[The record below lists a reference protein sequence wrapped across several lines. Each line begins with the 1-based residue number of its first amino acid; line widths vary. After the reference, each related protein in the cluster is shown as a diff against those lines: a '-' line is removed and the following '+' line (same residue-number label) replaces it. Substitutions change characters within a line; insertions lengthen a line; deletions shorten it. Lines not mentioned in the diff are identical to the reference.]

1 MAHPDPK
8 VIQAKRQMAHPVR
21 RGPFSPASSGLFS
34 LLPNTSDP
42 GIYGAAARFVAR
54 LKPGQGR
61 RRWLLVALAV
71 LVAAGALAASLPGG
85 LIYKASA
92 SPSPDLAANVV
103 PADPTV
109 SQGPSTAVA
118 SAAAT
123 DPTPDASPTAP
134 ATPSATPTMGPTVS
148 PTAAPPTKPVVKI
161 YPFVALGDSLTS
173 GYGDPGPAW
182 PVRLDKEDANLT
194 LAHNAG
200 VVGDRTADMWYR
212 LNSDVFAYKPN
223 VLFILGGTNDLGHG
237 YGVSATISNLKA
249 IILAARAKS
258 IRIFVLTIPPDSY
271 QGMADK
277 IDTLNAAIVH
287 LANIYQ
293 IVVIDIHAALSTT
306 SGVFVPAYTV
316 DGLHFSA
323 AGAQRVADTIYAR
336 IHRLGY

>member
-1 MAHPDPK
+1 
-8 VIQAKRQMAHPVR
+8 
-21 RGPFSPASSGLFS
+21 
-34 LLPNTSDP
+34 
-42 GIYGAAARFVAR
+42 
-54 LKPGQGR
+54 
-61 RRWLLVALAV
+61 
-71 LVAAGALAASLPGG
+71 

-271 QGMADK
+271 QSMADK

>member
-21 RGPFSPASSGLFS
+21 RGPFKPAGSGLAS

-42 GIYGAAARFVAR
+42 GVYGSAARFVAG

-123 DPTPDASPTAP
+123 DRMP
-134 ATPSATPTMGPTVS
+134 
-148 PTAAPPTKPVVKI
+148 APPRP
-161 YPFVALGDSLTS
+161 PRRARRR
-173 GYGDPGPAW
+173 PW
-182 PVRLDKEDANLT
+182 VRR
-194 LAHNAG
+194 LAQP
-200 VVGDRTADMWYR
+200 R
-212 LNSDVFAYKPN
+212 
-223 VLFILGGTNDLGHG
+223 
-237 YGVSATISNLKA
+237 
-249 IILAARAKS
+249 
-258 IRIFVLTIPPDSY
+258 
-271 QGMADK
+271 
-277 IDTLNAAIVH
+277 H
-287 LANIYQ
+287 LRR
-293 IVVIDIHAALSTT
+293 S
-306 SGVFVPAYTV
+306 
-316 DGLHFSA
+316 
-323 AGAQRVADTIYAR
+323 R
-336 IHRLGY
+336 

>member
-85 LIYKASA
+85 WIDKASA
-92 SPSPDLAANVV
+92 SPSPDLAANVAPV
-103 PADPTV
+103 DPTV
-109 SQGPSTAVA
+109 SRAPSTATT
-118 SAAAT
+118 SP
-123 DPTPDASPTAP
+123 DPTPDASPTET

-148 PTAAPPTKPVVKI
+148 PTPAPPTKPVVKI

-194 LAHNAG
+194 LAHNSG

-212 LNSDVFAYKPN
+212 INSDVFAYNPN

-258 IRIFVLTIPPDSY
+258 IRIFMLTIPPDSY
-271 QGMADK
+271 PSMADK